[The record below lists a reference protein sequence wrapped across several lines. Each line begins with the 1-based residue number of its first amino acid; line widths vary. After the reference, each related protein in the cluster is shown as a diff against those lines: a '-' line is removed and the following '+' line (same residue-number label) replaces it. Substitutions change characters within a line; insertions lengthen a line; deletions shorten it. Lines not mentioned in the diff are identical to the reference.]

1 MNNFHPDFLGEVA
14 RRVGMTPRSHYRQF
28 VVQHLYEDTLRLL
41 LTSHRFFPIDVV
53 ISIGYSGKKE
63 VVEKLKEAGIRVLTP
78 TFQELEETIRAELHS
93 SLERCR
99 QENAKL
105 MIHEVGGY
113 AITSFHKYYREY
125 QDYICGSVE
134 ITKQGVWAAQRIE
147 NLLIPQLNCAET
159 RLKEIEADFVG
170 DAVVLSLDVILR
182 ELGYAL
188 AGRTALV
195 TGYGWI
201 GRGVCRGLSAK
212 RMTVAAYDVDV
223 IKKVALKLDGYLL
236 LDELKSLDQ
245 VSVLVGASGV
255 RSIGPDLIDRL
266 ADRTVLVS
274 ASSKNVEID
283 VDYLHTQAKSIEM
296 VHPYVQAYHLP
307 DKVLYLVNEGY
318 PVNFIGSSVQDE
330 IVEFLFAE
338 ALILMEQLVTQ
349 DFPPGTYPLEPK
361 LEEIAAQV
369 WLDLR

>member
-1 MNNFHPDFLGEVA
+1 MNSFHPDFLGEVA

-41 LTSHRFFPIDVV
+41 LTSNRFFPIDVV
-53 ISIGYSGKKE
+53 ISIGYSGKKD
-63 VVEKLKEAGIRVLTP
+63 VIEKLKEAGIRVLTP
-78 TFQELEETIRAELHS
+78 TFQELEETIRVELRA

-99 QENAKL
+99 QDNTKL
-105 MIHEVGGY
+105 MLHEVGGY
-113 AITSFHKYYREY
+113 AITGFHKHYREY

-212 RMTVAAYDVDV
+212 RMTVAAYDLDV

-245 VSVLVGASGV
+245 VSVVVGASGV
-255 RSIGPDLIDRL
+255 RSIGPELIDRL
-266 ADRTVLVS
+266 AHRTILVS

-283 VDYLHTQAKSIEM
+283 VNYLHQQAKWIEM

-349 DFPPGTYPLEPK
+349 DFLPGTYPLEPK